1 MTSTAYSSAL
11 IGVFLLCLAVG
22 WYLSTRVLR
31 FLLARSIMDIPNE
44 RSSHQAPTPRG
55 GGWAVMLTVVPVFAI
70 AGLAFG
76 RHKMA
81 PQISPKKTW
90 EGAAGGVLVSM
101 AVGALVAWLA
111 RDYFPAW
118 LTPAV
123 AALLALPLAI
133 VAIVSDLIESIIKR
147 RAAHKDSGAVIPG
160 IGGMFDVSDSLL
172 LTAPLG
178 FFLFRLF

>member
-1 MTSTAYSSAL
+1 MLQYLVRIVIINPAAPNQGLLLFIWLVAVAKFCDVGAL
-11 IGVFLLCLAVG
+11 
-22 WYLSTRVLR
+22 
-31 FLLARSIMDIPNE
+31 
-44 RSSHQAPTPRG
+44 
-55 GGWAVMLTVVPVFAI
+55 LT
-70 AGLAFG
+70 GLAFG

-111 RDYFPAW
+111 RDHFPTW